1 MSNTRIKKQFNLQRF
16 LAEWGPVIL
25 CPVLF
30 VIFSAIDPVFYLS
43 WNNILNIL
51 RATCIYLVVGMGD
64 TFAFSCGV
72 FDLSIGSI
80 VTLGGMFS
88 ISLQAWFGIN
98 WFVSILIT
106 AAIGALIGAISAM
119 LALKFN
125 INGMLASLSMQ
136 FILNGCALTY
146 SAGQVVTATKVNRP
160 NQELKGTV
168 PEVFWKIGKAPA
180 IIIFA
185 AVCVLIVFVFQ
196 NYLKHGRYLYMVGEN
211 PEAARLSGIN
221 VNGYRTLAYIMT
233 GVFAALGGMVMASR
247 NGSVGTSAGAAYLM
261 PATAAV
267 NIGRT
272 VAGINKPNALGTF
285 VGVLLWVILDNGLI
299 MVGVPYYMVDIAKG
313 CVLLLSMIVT
323 SYVPAPKRSKAAKA
337 KKAAA

>member
-1 MSNTRIKKQFNLQRF
+1 MSKIREKKFNFQKF
-16 LAEWGPVIL
+16 LGEWGAVIL
-25 CPVLF
+25 SPLLF
-30 VIFSAIDPVFYLS
+30 VIFSAIDPVNYLS

-64 TFAFSCGV
+64 TFAFSAGV

-88 ISLQAWFGIN
+88 LSFQAWYGMN
-98 WFVSILIT
+98 WLV
-106 AAIGALIGAISAM
+106 AIICTMICGAILGGISA
-119 LALKFN
+119 LLVLKFQVP
-125 INGMLASLSMQ
+125 GMLASLSMQ
-136 FILNGCALTY
+136 FILNGVALTY

-160 NQELKGTV
+160 NQILRGTV

-180 IIIFA
+180 IIIIAFL
-185 AVCVLIVFVFQ
+185 CVAIVFIFQ
-196 NYLKHGRYLYMVGEN
+196 NYCKHGRYLYMVGEN
-211 PEAARLSGIN
+211 PEAARLSGIPIN
-221 VNGYRTLAYIMT
+221 SYRTLAFVMT
-233 GVFAALGGMVMASR
+233 GVLGCLGGTVMASR

-285 VGVLLWVILDNGLI
+285 FGVLLWVILDNGLI
-299 MVGVPYYMVDIAKG
+299 MSGVPYYMVDIAKG
-313 CVLLLSMIVT
+313 TVLLLSMIVT
-323 SYVPAPKRSKAAKA
+323 NYHPTPKVAKAAKA
-337 KKAAA
+337 AKA